1 MRLDE
6 KVGVPP
12 NDPRARDPRLHDPP
26 KPVVRLEGRSELSAK
41 IAKLSQRL
49 SADEA
54 VRSGGAGGAARVE
67 APALITSGSL
77 SEARAYIP
85 HVAPAASEEPITRDM
100 HRVRVA
106 DEVNAVTWVTERIER
121 KPQLAGSGES
131 LGERGAS
138 AQEIAGGEVDGD
150 VVQWARSRA
159 RRRAAAVLAAFS
171 VALGVVGLAGFTLVW
186 KPARARPVLTAQAAE
201 LVPPGIMDQVA
212 ALYEEGS
219 PADEPAQAGRGR
231 REGFAGAANGATA
244 LNRGAPWT
252 GQRGHSFL
260 AGARKGIGVV
270 KEESEPPKKTPQK
283 ELILQ

>member
-6 KVGVPP
+6 KGEVAP

-26 KPVVRLEGRSELSAK
+26 KPVVRLEGRSELSEK

-54 VRSGGAGGAARVE
+54 GRTGGAGGAARVE
-67 APALITSGSL
+67 APALIMSGSL

-85 HVAPAASEEPITRDM
+85 HITPAASEEPITRDM

-121 KPQLAGSGES
+121 KPQLVGTEGS
-131 LGERGAS
+131 LGEREAS
-138 AQEIAGGEVDGD
+138 AQGPAEGEVDEEAER
-150 VVQWARSRA
+150 WARGRA
-159 RRRAAAVLAAFS
+159 RRRGAALLAAFS
-171 VALGVVGLAGFTLVW
+171 VVLGVVGLAGFTLVW
-186 KPARARPVLTAQAAE
+186 KPAQARPVLTAQAAE
-201 LVPPGIMDQVA
+201 LIPPGIMDQVA
-212 ALYEEGS
+212 ALYEEVS

-231 REGFAGAANGATA
+231 REGLAGAANGATA

-260 AGARKGIGVV
+260 AGARKGTGVV
-270 KEESEPPKKTPQK
+270 KEESEPPKKTPQR